1 MVAIRGGVQW
11 LAEAAWGVQRRH
23 AEVACRGGGSMY
35 QRRSAASR
43 GSVLER
49 RRGCTLQWV
58 GAESESLAAV
68 ARTGMGHYKK
78 LHTQTKSK
86 LMGRWKIN
94 CSLVVG
100 VRRQL
105 KVRKG

>member
-43 GSVLER
+43 GSVQER
-49 RRGCTLQWV
+49 RSGCTPQWV
-58 GAESESLAAV
+58 GVSVEKLRMEDENWLDIPFEAAV
-68 ARTGMGHYKK
+68 T
-78 LHTQTKSK
+78 T
-86 LMGRWKIN
+86 
-94 CSLVVG
+94 
-100 VRRQL
+100 
-105 KVRKG
+105 